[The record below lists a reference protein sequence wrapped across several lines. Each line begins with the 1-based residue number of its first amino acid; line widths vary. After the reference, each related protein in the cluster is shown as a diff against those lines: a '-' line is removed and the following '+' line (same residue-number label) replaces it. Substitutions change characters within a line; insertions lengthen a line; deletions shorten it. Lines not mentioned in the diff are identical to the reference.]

1 MPPRGSIREKTR
13 LFSSLN
19 AGEDEVAAKRNRKAP
34 SQLQQFQR
42 DSLVPR
48 ERRKRGT
55 KLERL
60 KKAQAAAQKELD
72 GSEPDEDIA
81 SALGSSAV
89 PTPQKSRKISVARA
103 PVLILWVAV
112 VVSRQ
117 RYSFCEGLSFGSWF
131 VQILAEH
138 THKAVEPVKVAE
150 RVARATV
157 LPEGG
162 TTVKVFGMRVPV
174 VHGSGRLGATRAIKD
189 GDTIDPAITQ
199 KYLTQSFGGEVHLQ
213 QAKQHLEQLADAM
226 LRWADGDTSKV
237 DEMYYTLYE
246 QFRPDWYGVGN
257 KGELDLAVLKDLASK
272 FVVCE

>member
-1 MPPRGSIREKTR
+1 MPPRGSKREKIR
-13 LFSSLN
+13 LFTSLN
-19 AGEDEVAAKRNRKAP
+19 TSGDDQVDVKRSRKVP
-34 SQLQQFQR
+34 SQLRAFQR

-48 ERRKRGT
+48 PRRKRGT
-55 KLERL
+55 RLENL
-60 KKAQAAAQKELD
+60 KKAAAEAAIEEWNNCDSKED
-72 GSEPDEDIA
+72 YSWV
-81 SALGSSAV
+81 LGSSGV
-89 PTPQKSRKISVARA
+89 PQRSRKISVARA